1 MVKLSKPILIKLLK
15 IVSKHMFLQK
25 MYFSKL
31 RLKTDIQKKVK
42 ELFVVKKIDG
52 GTWFKGRAKNVMD
65 VYYLNE
71 KKNFYW
77 QIGDSQPVNLKP
89 EKIYFVISHDPVT
102 LTF

>member
-1 MVKLSKPILIKLLK
+1 
-15 IVSKHMFLQK
+15 MFLQK

-42 ELFVVKKIDG
+42 ELFVVKSVEG
-52 GTWFKGRAKNVMD
+52 GTWFKGWAKNVMD
-65 VYYLNE
+65 VYYL